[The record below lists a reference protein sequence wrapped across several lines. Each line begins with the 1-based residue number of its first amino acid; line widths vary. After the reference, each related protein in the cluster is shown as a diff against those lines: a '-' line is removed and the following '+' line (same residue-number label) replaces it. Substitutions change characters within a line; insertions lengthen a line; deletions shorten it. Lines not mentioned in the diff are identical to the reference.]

1 MPGQRFTQESL
12 GYVVDSFPQMVEMA
26 KTSQEAPQS
35 SAAAAPSSS
44 STSSSAPTKGVA
56 GGGTGGETRRNID
69 KALWAKFWYPTVTL
83 NMEMKKLLPSHG
95 VEWLSSRVTCSQ
107 IRNGRM
113 DIEIVVF
120 DEAGELVALSNHVAL
135 IVPAQRNMQ
144 RGDQNGGG
152 GGNGKGKSS
161 RANRNAGDGDGQ
173 GGSKL

>member
-26 KTSQEAPQS
+26 KTGQVASQNS
-35 SAAAAPSSS
+35 TAALP
-44 STSSSAPTKGVA
+44 TSSPPNGGASGGID
-56 GGGTGGETRRNID
+56 GGGGGGGEKSID
-69 KALWAKFWYPTVTL
+69 KALWAQFWYPTVTL
-83 NMEMKKLLPSHG
+83 NMEMKKLLPPHG
-95 VEWLSSRVTCSQ
+95 VEWLSSRITCSQ

-120 DEAGELVALSNHVAL
+120 DEDGELVALSNHVAL

-144 RGDQNGGG
+144 RSNGT
-152 GGNGKGKSS
+152 GKGDT
-161 RANRNAGDGDGQ
+161 ANRKGSE